1 MTEINIR
8 EATVNDLE
16 AIAKIHVDA
25 WRHNYIDIVPQ
36 AVLDRMSYDIQEE
49 KWTERLFTNNLE
61 NERMYVLEVENEI
74 KGFSSGVIIDETK
87 ALINAIYFA
96 PSAQRKG
103 YGTQLFRYM
112 RRTLNRKTVELWCF
126 KENESRMFY
135 ESLGGKIRNESSRQ
149 LEEKIVKEV
158 QYIFGDI

>member
-49 KWTERLFTNNLE
+49 KWAERLFTNNL
-61 NERMYVLEVENEI
+61 
-74 KGFSSGVIIDETK
+74 
-87 ALINAIYFA
+87 
-96 PSAQRKG
+96 
-103 YGTQLFRYM
+103 
-112 RRTLNRKTVELWCF
+112 
-126 KENESRMFY
+126 ENESRMFY
-135 ESLGGKIRNESSRQ
+135 ESLGGKIKNESSRQ